1 VRIFSIFDFRFWI
14 SLGFGIWSLGFVTP
28 ASAAVSVSD
37 ADGVVRRLDEPGRV
51 TVVIYSNPAL
61 QDWTRKAGASLD
73 QFQGRSDFRS
83 VILVDLRKSM
93 ADWAPGYTVRRM
105 QKDLDK
111 EAERIRPSYQK
122 NGNKNNP
129 RPDVSAVA
137 DFKGQASRAVG
148 WDEPANQKRVV
159 VYGKDG
165 KVAFRS
171 EDAAD
176 FSVLR
181 KAVAAAL
188 EGNP

>member
-1 VRIFSIFDFRFWI
+1 MKKFLIYDFKFLIVWGFMI
-14 SLGFGIWSLGFVTP
+14 LGSGTSPT
-28 ASAAVSVSD
+28 SAAILVTD
-37 ADGVVRRLDEPGRV
+37 ADGVERRLDEPGRV

-73 QFQGRSDFRS
+73 LFQGRSDFRS
-83 VILVDLRKSM
+83 VVLVDLRKSM

-111 EAERIRPSYQK
+111 EADRIRASYQN

-129 RPDVSAVA
+129 RSDVSAVA
-137 DFKGQASRAVG
+137 DFKGQACRSVG

-171 EDAAD
+171 EDASE
-176 FSVLR
+176 FSTLQKV
-181 KAVAAAL
+181 VAKAL
-188 EGNP
+188 EGAP